1 MIHGEQPE
9 VAVYYSPGKILYR
22 LLLCVVMI
30 MVSLF
35 LAFNDSVQRLGA
47 EFWGWI
53 GIIFF
58 GGAGLVVGV
67 SLFYMLIR
75 RIPYIKIFD
84 DRMEYYVPMRM
95 KYKTVYFRDVEGF
108 RLINMSSKARL
119 ITIDYKPDIIGE
131 EYEAEETSGLKKWL
145 FSINYEY
152 TGAREA
158 IQADVYKIDGEEIC
172 DILNERVQVFN
183 DACGNNCVERD

>member
-152 TGAREA
+152 TGAIEA

-183 DACGNNCVERD
+183 DACGNNCVGRD

>member
-131 EYEAEETSGLKKWL
+131 EYEAKETSGLKKWL

-152 TGAREA
+152 TGAIEA

>member
-131 EYEAEETSGLKKWL
+131 EYEAEETSGL
-145 FSINYEY
+145 ITNI
-152 TGAREA
+152 RE
-158 IQADVYKIDGEEIC
+158 
-172 DILNERVQVFN
+172 L
-183 DACGNNCVERD
+183 

>member
-9 VAVYYSPGKILYR
+9 VAIYYSPGKILYR
-22 LLLCVVMI
+22 LLLCVAMI
-30 MVSLF
+30 MVCLF

-47 EFWGWI
+47 EFWGWV
-53 GIIFF
+53 GLIFF
-58 GGAGLVVGV
+58 GGVGLVVFV
-67 SLFYMLIR
+67 SLFDMLIR
-75 RIPYIKIFD
+75 RIPYIRIFN
-84 DRMEYYVPMRM
+84 DRMEYYVPMQM

-119 ITIDYKPDIIGE
+119 ITIDYKPDVIGE

-145 FSINYEY
+145 YSINYEY
-152 TGAREA
+152 TGAIET
-158 IQADVYKIDGEEIC
+158 IQADVYRIDGEEIC

>member
-1 MIHGEQPE
+1 MIHKEQSE
-9 VAVYYSPGKILYR
+9 IAIYYSPWKILYR

-47 EFWGWI
+47 EFWGWV
-53 GIIFF
+53 GLIFF

-145 FSINYEY
+145 YSINYEY
-152 TGAREA
+152 TGAIEA
-158 IQADVYKIDGEEIC
+158 IQADVYRIDGEEIC

>member
-47 EFWGWI
+47 EFWVWI

-152 TGAREA
+152 TGAIEA

>member
-1 MIHGEQPE
+1 MIHKEQSE
-9 VAVYYSPGKILYR
+9 IAVYHSSWKILYR

-35 LAFNDSVQRLGA
+35 LVFNDGIQRPGA
-47 EFWGWI
+47 KFWGWV

-58 GGAGLVVGV
+58 GGIGLVVAV
-67 SLFYMLIR
+67 CLFYMLIR
-75 RIPYIKIFD
+75 RIPNIKIFN
-84 DRMEYYVPMRM
+84 DRMEYYVPMQM

-119 ITIDYKPDIIGE
+119 ITIDYKPDVIGE
-131 EYEAEETSGLKKWL
+131 EYEAEETSGFKKWL
-145 FSINYEY
+145 LSISYEY
-152 TGAREA
+152 TGAIET

-172 DILNERVQVFN
+172 DILNERLQDFYENKAEEGVTS
-183 DACGNNCVERD
+183 

>member
-22 LLLCVVMI
+22 LLLCVAMI
-30 MVSLF
+30 MVCLF

-75 RIPYIKIFD
+75 RIPYIQIFD

-152 TGAREA
+152 TGAIEA

>member
-9 VAVYYSPGKILYR
+9 VAIYYSPGKILYR
-22 LLLCVVMI
+22 LLLCVAMI
-30 MVSLF
+30 MVCLF

-47 EFWGWI
+47 EFWGWV
-53 GIIFF
+53 GLIFF
-58 GGAGLVVGV
+58 GGVGLVVFV
-67 SLFYMLIR
+67 SLFDMLIR

-119 ITIDYKPDIIGE
+119 ITIDYKPDVIGE

-152 TGAREA
+152 TGAIET
-158 IQADVYKIDGEEIC
+158 IQADVYRIDGEEIC

>member
-1 MIHGEQPE
+1 MDW
-9 VAVYYSPGKILYR
+9 YY
-22 LLLCVVMI
+22 
-30 MVSLF
+30 
-35 LAFNDSVQRLGA
+35 
-47 EFWGWI
+47 
-53 GIIFF
+53 FF

-152 TGAREA
+152 TGAIET
-158 IQADVYKIDGEEIC
+158 IQADVYRIDGEEIC

>member
-22 LLLCVVMI
+22 LLLCVAMI
-30 MVSLF
+30 MVCLF

-47 EFWGWI
+47 EFWGWV
-53 GIIFF
+53 GLIFF
-58 GGAGLVVGV
+58 GGVGLVVFV
-67 SLFYMLIR
+67 SLFDMLIR
-75 RIPYIKIFD
+75 RIPYIRIFN
-84 DRMEYYVPMRM
+84 DRMEYYVPMLM
-95 KYKTVYFRDVEGF
+95 KYKIVYFRDVEGF
-108 RLINMSSKARL
+108 RLINMSSKARV
-119 ITIDYKPDIIGE
+119 ITIDYKPDVIGE
-131 EYEAEETSGLKKWL
+131 EYEAEETSRLKKWL
-145 FSINYEY
+145 YSINYEY
-152 TGAREA
+152 TGAIEA

>member
-152 TGAREA
+152 TGAIEA

>member
-1 MIHGEQPE
+1 MIHKEQPE
-9 VAVYYSPGKILYR
+9 IAICYSPWKILYR
-22 LLLCVVMI
+22 LLLCVAMI
-30 MVSLF
+30 MVCLF

-47 EFWGWI
+47 EFWGWV
-53 GIIFF
+53 GLIFF
-58 GGAGLVVGV
+58 VGAGLVVFV
-67 SLFYMLIR
+67 SLFDMLIR
-75 RIPYIKIFD
+75 RIPYIRIFN
-84 DRMEYYVPMRM
+84 DRMEYYVPMQM

-119 ITIDYKPDIIGE
+119 ITIDYKPDVIGE

-152 TGAREA
+152 TGAIEA
-158 IQADVYKIDGEEIC
+158 IQADVYRIDGEEIC

>member
-75 RIPYIKIFD
+75 RIPYITIFD

-152 TGAREA
+152 TGAIEA

>member
-58 GGAGLVVGV
+58 FLAGLVVGV

-152 TGAREA
+152 TGAIEA

>member
-119 ITIDYKPDIIGE
+119 ITIDYKPDVIGE

-145 FSINYEY
+145 YSINYEY
-152 TGAREA
+152 TGAIET
-158 IQADVYKIDGEEIC
+158 IQADVYRIDGEEIC

>member
-1 MIHGEQPE
+1 MIHKEQPE
-9 VAVYYSPGKILYR
+9 IAIYYSPWKILYR

-119 ITIDYKPDIIGE
+119 ITIDYKPDVIGE

-145 FSINYEY
+145 YSINYEY
-152 TGAREA
+152 TGAIET

>member
-1 MIHGEQPE
+1 MIHEEQPE
-9 VAVYYSPGKILYR
+9 MAINYSPWKILYR

-35 LAFNDSVQRLGA
+35 LAFNDGIQRPGA
-47 EFWGWI
+47 KFWGWI

-58 GGAGLVVGV
+58 GGVGLVVGV
-67 SLFYMLIR
+67 SLFYMLIG

-84 DRMEYYVPMRM
+84 DRMEYYVPMQM

-119 ITIDYKPDIIGE
+119 ITIDYKPDVIGE

-145 FSINYEY
+145 YSINYEY
-152 TGAREA
+152 TGAIEA

-172 DILNERVQVFN
+172 DILNEHLQNFYEDEAEEGVTS
-183 DACGNNCVERD
+183 

>member
-35 LAFNDSVQRLGA
+35 LAFNDNVQRLGA

-152 TGAREA
+152 TGAIEA

>member
-1 MIHGEQPE
+1 
-9 VAVYYSPGKILYR
+9 
-22 LLLCVVMI
+22 

-35 LAFNDSVQRLGA
+35 LVFNDGIQRPGA
-47 EFWGWI
+47 KFWGWV

-58 GGAGLVVGV
+58 GGIGLVVAVG
-67 SLFYMLIR
+67 LFYMLIR
-75 RIPYIKIFD
+75 RIPNIKIFN
-84 DRMEYYVPMRM
+84 DRMEYYVPMQM

-119 ITIDYKPDIIGE
+119 ITIDYKPDVIGE

-145 FSINYEY
+145 LSISYEY
-152 TGAREA
+152 TGAIET

-172 DILNERVQVFN
+172 DILNERLQDFYENKAEEGVTS
-183 DACGNNCVERD
+183 